1 MIYIGTYSN
10 ATEKLN
16 RIAFTFFSFIFFFEA
31 FFLLFGKKKVLYNN
45 QIFGKKLLHCA
56 ATLQFKALIMAAWG
70 ISLHMVAFSAPKE
83 NLLFFVEL
91 SHNGMKNIS
100 EVAFLFL

>member
-1 MIYIGTYSN
+1 
-10 ATEKLN
+10 
-16 RIAFTFFSFIFFFEA
+16 
-31 FFLLFGKKKVLYNN
+31 
-45 QIFGKKLLHCA
+45 
-56 ATLQFKALIMAAWG
+56 MAAWG

-83 NLLFFVEL
+83 NLLFFEEL